1 MDIEFH
7 YYLTVIIAHQAG
19 FTTDEAIDRKVHGLE
34 APHNEILHR
43 FTVFKDEYWW
53 KEDVEKEK
61 TYWFRFQ
68 EAVKGHQAF
77 ALNPINDKFKYMGI
91 KV

>member
-1 MDIEFH
+1 M
-7 YYLTVIIAHQAG
+7 
-19 FTTDEAIDRKVHGLE
+19 
-34 APHNEILHR
+34 
-43 FTVFKDEYWW
+43 FKDEYWW

-61 TYWFRFQ
+61 THWFRFQ

-77 ALNPINDKFKYMGI
+77 ALTPINEKFKYMGI